1 MIVPVYKVEMYLE
14 KCVRSILLQSYNDL
28 EVILVNDG
36 SPDGCPAI
44 CDDFAA
50 KDARVRVIHKENGGL
65 ISARNAGLDI
75 ASGEFIAFVDSDD
88 YILPD
93 MYEKMHAKLIEEKAD
108 ICVCGY
114 KMVGDEIERDITVN
128 LKGKQSAAQIW
139 KLFLTDFILYS
150 RAMMSPWNRLIRAK
164 IVKGEGGLRLPNWPR
179 ITPDGQRITDSCAA
193 FNADCLAAAANG
205 IVFIDYAAYIYR
217 LAEQAGSL
225 STFRGTKNLEMV
237 LEHIAEVIIQAMP
250 HRAREIE
257 NIYESYI
264 YVNYVST
271 NQEHMMRNGAR
282 PLDIPFSAVCKI
294 LRHTPSYSL
303 KIQALCMYFLPDKL
317 YMFILRLYYAVV

>member
-164 IVKGEGGLRLPNWPR
+164 IVKG
-179 ITPDGQRITDSCAA
+179 
-193 FNADCLAAAANG
+193 
-205 IVFIDYAAYIYR
+205 
-217 LAEQAGSL
+217 
-225 STFRGTKNLEMV
+225 
-237 LEHIAEVIIQAMP
+237 
-250 HRAREIE
+250 
-257 NIYESYI
+257 
-264 YVNYVST
+264 
-271 NQEHMMRNGAR
+271 
-282 PLDIPFSAVCKI
+282 
-294 LRHTPSYSL
+294 
-303 KIQALCMYFLPDKL
+303 
-317 YMFILRLYYAVV
+317 